1 MEVRPVSGADDQ
13 AVCLDIFLRSMNDL
27 LAQHGKAPAE
37 RDDVMWV
44 PASVTHFATT
54 DPQRLVLAVDGG
66 RPVAFGCAFQRERFW
81 FLAFL
86 FVLPE
91 SQSSGVGRAVLEAL
105 LPPLPERA
113 TMHLATVVESDQP
126 VSTMLYA
133 GYGMVPRVPLYW
145 LRDLP
150 GIDGLP
156 ELPGDLRAGP
166 LSLDDRQDAMDQLDR
181 RLLGYARPQDHRLFA
196 SEAERAR
203 VYVADDGSL
212 KGYGY
217 RMPDDWVCPV
227 AAVDESI
234 TAAIVRDLL
243 TGYSGDLKKVTIQIA
258 GTAGRLLPLLL
269 RAGMRASGGAQ
280 LLYCSNGR
288 VPSPSYLPYGG
299 HLP

>member
-1 MEVRPVSGADDQ
+1 MDVRPVSGSDDQ
-13 AVCLDIFLRSMNDL
+13 ALCLDIFLRSMNDL
-27 LAQHGKAPAE
+27 HVQQGKAPAE
-37 RDDVMWV
+37 RGDVMWM

-66 RPVAFGCAFQRERFW
+66 RPVAFGCAVQRDRFW
-81 FLAFL
+81 FLSFL
-86 FVLPE
+86 FVLPD
-91 SQSSGVGRAVLEAL
+91 SQRSGVGRAVLEAL
-105 LPPLPERA
+105 LPPPPERA

-150 GIDGLP
+150 AIDGLP
-156 ELPGDLRAGP
+156 ELPHGIRAGP
-166 LSLDDRQDAMDQLDR
+166 LSPDDHQAAMDQLDR
-181 RLLGYARPQDHRLFA
+181 ALLGYARPQDHRLFA
-196 SEAERAR
+196 SEAELAR
-203 VYVADDGSL
+203 VYVAEDGSL

-217 RMPDDWVCPV
+217 RMPDEWVCPV
-227 AAVDESI
+227 GAVDETI
-234 TAAIVRDLL
+234 TAGIVRDLL

-258 GTAGRLLPLLL
+258 GSAGRLLPQLL

-288 VPSPSYLPYGG
+288 VPSPSYLLYGG